1 MDLTGADYFY
11 TLAQVGITFS
21 GFSALLIAVRQM
33 RGAGL
38 SDFHNWVSR
47 IYVQSGMV
55 TTTNAMLPPLLF
67 GLGLSETMTWRA
79 TSVLIVLSS
88 VFRICRL
95 PGQWRNVT
103 IRPLD
108 PRVKIHMGLILV
120 LNAAL
125 LCNAAGWPFA
135 PAGGLVMFAVS
146 WYLFAFFFQ
155 FSESIRFFFDHE
167 EEIDN

>member
-1 MDLTGADYFY
+1 MDITGSDYFY

-67 GLGLSETMTWRA
+67 G
-79 TSVLIVLSS
+79 
-88 VFRICRL
+88 ICRL
-95 PGQWRNVT
+95 PGQWRKVT

-108 PRVKIHMGLILV
+108 PRVKIHIGLILV

-125 LCNAAGWPFA
+125 LFNAAGWPFA
-135 PAGGLVMFAVS
+135 PWGGLVMFAVS

-167 EEIDN
+167 EEVDN